1 MTTNKITFKAD
12 TVERKRYF
20 TAASFSHPAKM
31 HLQLQIY
38 LIENFTKKGD
48 TILDPMGGSG
58 TLLIACALSRNVV
71 MVELEDKF
79 VKMQQAN
86 LKKIQRLGPFLGHTL
101 GRAAIIHGDARNLEE
116 VWADNIICSPPYAEA
131 QTGGGI
137 AQKGYQGPKHSPT
150 DLIGKR
156 SYMPEQL
163 GRSEGQIGNLPYGKI
178 SAILTSPPYANRV
191 GDESDNKGHRHFP
204 GDDNQKYMAT
214 YPPGKNNIGNLPYG
228 EISAVIS
235 SPPYAETGVG
245 DWKTGRDE
253 FQKWVLNELATKG
266 YVDWQGK
273 RYTESE
279 WRALN
284 HGRIDGRTTKG
295 VHKHPT
301 NGYGKTNGQ
310 IGNLKSENYLQAML
324 QVYIQCHKVLKEK
337 GLMVLVVKNFIRD
350 KKIIRL
356 DLDTIKLCKKAGF
369 NLKERLARELTQQS
383 FWRTIYH
390 QKYPD
395 VDKIEFED
403 VLIFEK

>member
-214 YPPGKNNIGNLPYG
+214 YPPGKNNIGNL
-228 EISAVIS
+228 
-235 SPPYAETGVG
+235 
-245 DWKTGRDE
+245 
-253 FQKWVLNELATKG
+253 
-266 YVDWQGK
+266 
-273 RYTESE
+273 
-279 WRALN
+279 
-284 HGRIDGRTTKG
+284 
-295 VHKHPT
+295 
-301 NGYGKTNGQ
+301 
-310 IGNLKSENYLQAML
+310 KSENYLSAML